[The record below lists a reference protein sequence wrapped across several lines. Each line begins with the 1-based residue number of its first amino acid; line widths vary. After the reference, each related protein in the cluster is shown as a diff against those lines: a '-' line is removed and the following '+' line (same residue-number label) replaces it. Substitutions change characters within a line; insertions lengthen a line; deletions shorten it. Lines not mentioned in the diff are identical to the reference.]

1 MAKAKKRDPKSAALA
16 RDGVL
21 NPNPEA
27 VRDVVFTGNPF
38 FDAKDLV
45 QVRYEMVRRHQID
58 GIAIS
63 DAAAAFGVTR
73 PTFYKAQGALKTAG
87 LAGLLPSRRGP
98 KGGHKVSGEVVVF
111 ATELKTAKPE
121 MTTSQCLDAIESRFG
136 VEVHRRSLE
145 RALARKKNESS
156 QPDCRAS
163 GDSGGLREAAHRG
176 PVRRSRHRS
185 WPRHSSPPR
194 FGCMDARAGH
204 EPQGEAACRDPEA
217 ALSAKPDLSPPATSP
232 VSSPA
237 FSSLSPWSPCMPEL
251 KVTADH
257 LKRDAYLYVRQSTLR
272 QVAEHGEST
281 QRQYALRDRAIA
293 AGWPI
298 ERIRVIDRDLGKS
311 GSSTTARDGFQQL
324 VSEVALGKGR
334 HRHGPGGL
342 ATGAQLGGLAPPH
355 RALRVDG
362 DAHSR

>member
-1 MAKAKKRDPKSAALA
+1 MAKAKKRDPKSTALA

-21 NPNPEA
+21 NPNPGA

-136 VEVHRRSLE
+136 IEVHRRSLE
-145 RALARKKNESS
+145 RALARKK
-156 QPDCRAS
+156 
-163 GDSGGLREAAHRG
+163 
-176 PVRRSRHRS
+176 
-185 WPRHSSPPR
+185 
-194 FGCMDARAGH
+194 
-204 EPQGEAACRDPEA
+204 
-217 ALSAKPDLSPPATSP
+217 
-232 VSSPA
+232 
-237 FSSLSPWSPCMPEL
+237 
-251 KVTADH
+251 
-257 LKRDAYLYVRQSTLR
+257 KRN
-272 QVAEHGEST
+272 
-281 QRQYALRDRAIA
+281 
-293 AGWPI
+293 
-298 ERIRVIDRDLGKS
+298 
-311 GSSTTARDGFQQL
+311 
-324 VSEVALGKGR
+324 
-334 HRHGPGGL
+334 
-342 ATGAQLGGLAPPH
+342 
-355 RALRVDG
+355 
-362 DAHSR
+362 